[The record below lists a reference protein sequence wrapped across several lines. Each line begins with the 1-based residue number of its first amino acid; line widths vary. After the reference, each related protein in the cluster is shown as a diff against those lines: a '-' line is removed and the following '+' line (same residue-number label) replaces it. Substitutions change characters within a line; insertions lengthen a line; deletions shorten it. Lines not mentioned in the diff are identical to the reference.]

1 MPYRYDQPV
10 LFRHCDPA
18 GIVFYPR
25 YFEMLNDTTEMWFD
39 TRLGRP
45 WARFHGP
52 ERMGV
57 PAVAVEVEFTA
68 PSRHGDVLTF
78 TLTLARLGRTS
89 AKLVI
94 VATCGEEVRLSARL
108 TIVCVSTETLRPIAW
123 PDDLR
128 AKLQQ
133 EEVADA

>member
-1 MPYRYDQPV
+1 MAFRYDQPV

-25 YFEMLNDTTEMWFD
+25 YFEMLNDTIEMWFG

-45 WARFHGP
+45 WGKFHGP

-57 PAVAVEVEFTA
+57 PTVSVEVEFTA
-68 PSRHGDVLTF
+68 PSRHGDILTF
-78 TLTLARLGRTS
+78 TLDVRRLGRTS
-89 AKLVI
+89 ATLSI
-94 VATCGEEVRLSARL
+94 VARCGDEVRLSARQ
-108 TIVCVSTETLRPIAW
+108 TIVCVSTETLRPVPW

-128 AKLQQ
+128 TKLQ
-133 EEVADA
+133 EEEAADA